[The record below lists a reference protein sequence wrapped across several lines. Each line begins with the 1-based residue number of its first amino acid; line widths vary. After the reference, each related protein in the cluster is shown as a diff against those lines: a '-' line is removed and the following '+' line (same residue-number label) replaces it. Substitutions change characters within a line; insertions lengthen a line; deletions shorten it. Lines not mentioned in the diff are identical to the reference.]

1 MAPLQRLAC
10 LPIAPAS
17 PRHSRARRT
26 NARHRDIMHAGGER
40 NDTKSQQVQLAR
52 AIDITA
58 AASIGFNEKEDRRL
72 KGKIRRLIRERGFGF
87 IAAEDSKDVFFH
99 RSALAGEDFDTLKEG
114 NSVEFDL
121 ERGPKGLQAMNVRVD
136 DPFRKQERGESMLAY
151 CLKCRAK
158 REIKDPKT
166 ITMKNGR
173 PATQGT
179 CPVCRT
185 KMLRIGK
192 A

>member
-1 MAPLQRLAC
+1 M
-10 LPIAPAS
+10 
-17 PRHSRARRT
+17 
-26 NARHRDIMHAGGER
+26 
-40 NDTKSQQVQLAR
+40 QLAR

-58 AASIGFNEKEDRRL
+58 AASIGFNKKEDRRL

-87 IAAEDSKDVFFH
+87 IAAEDNKDVFFH
-99 RSALAGEDFDTLKEG
+99 RSALAGEGFDALKEG

-121 ERGPKGLQAMNVRVD
+121 ERGSKGFQAMNVRVD
-136 DPFRKQERGESMLAY
+136 DLFRKQATGESMQAY

-179 CPVCRT
+179 CPVCGT
-185 KMLRIGK
+185 KMFRIGK

>member
-1 MAPLQRLAC
+1 MQ
-10 LPIAPAS
+10 S
-17 PRHSRARRT
+17 
-26 NARHRDIMHAGGER
+26 
-40 NDTKSQQVQLAR
+40 AR

-58 AASIGFNEKEDRRL
+58 AASIGFSKKEDRRL
-72 KGKIRRLIRERGFGF
+72 KGKIRKLIRERGFGF
-87 IAAEDSKDVFFH
+87 IAAEDGKDIFFH
-99 RSALAGEDFDTLKEG
+99 RSALTGEDFDVLKEG

-136 DPFRKQERGESMLAY
+136 DLLRRQERGEAIQAY

-158 REIKDPKT
+158 RDIRDPKT

-173 PATQGT
+173 PATQGI
-179 CPVCRT
+179 CPVCGT
-185 KMLRIGK
+185 KMFRIGK

>member
-1 MAPLQRLAC
+1 
-10 LPIAPAS
+10 
-17 PRHSRARRT
+17 
-26 NARHRDIMHAGGER
+26 
-40 NDTKSQQVQLAR
+40 VQSAR

-58 AASIGFNEKEDRRL
+58 AASIVFNKKEDRRL
-72 KGKIRRLIRERGFGF
+72 KGKIRRLIQERGFGF
-87 IAAEDSKDVFFH
+87 IAAEDSKDVFSH
-99 RSALAGEDFDTLKEG
+99 RSALAGEDFDALEEG

-121 ERGPKGLQAMNVRVD
+121 ERRPKGLQAMNVRVD
-136 DPFRKQERGESMLAY
+136 DLFRKQERGESMQAY

-179 CPVCRT
+179 CLVCGT
-185 KMLRIGK
+185 KMFKIGK
-192 A
+192 S